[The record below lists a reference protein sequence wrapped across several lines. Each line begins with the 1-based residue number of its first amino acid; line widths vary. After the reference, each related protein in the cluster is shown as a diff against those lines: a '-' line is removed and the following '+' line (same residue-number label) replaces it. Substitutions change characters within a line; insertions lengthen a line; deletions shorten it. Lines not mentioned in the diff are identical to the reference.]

1 MRRGKK
7 GHVLNACD
15 TLRFAKKK
23 KAPSSNVRE
32 AKGAESRAAEGRR
45 ELCQRDAALSWQEG
59 TSATT
64 ASLCLFFLLTVAGL
78 SICVRVGLYVSS
90 CNCGALRQR
99 NPRVRALTFGGP
111 SLRSSSC

>member
-15 TLRFAKKK
+15 TLSFAKKK

-78 SICVRVGLYVSS
+78 SICVRVGCTCLPVT
-90 CNCGALRQR
+90 A
-99 NPRVRALTFGGP
+99 VP
-111 SLRSSSC
+111 SGKEIQGFELSRLEARR

>member
-64 ASLCLFFLLTVAGL
+64 ASLCLFFFLLTVAGL
-78 SICVRVGLYVSS
+78 SICVHVGFTRLPVT
-90 CNCGALRQR
+90 A
-99 NPRVRALTFGGP
+99 VP
-111 SLRSSSC
+111 SGKENQGFELSRLEARR

>member
-15 TLRFAKKK
+15 TLRFAKKKKK

-64 ASLCLFFLLTVAGL
+64 ASLCLFFFLRTVAGL
-78 SICVRVGLYVSS
+78 FICVHVGFLRVFL
-90 CNCGALRQR
+90 
-99 NPRVRALTFGGP
+99 
-111 SLRSSSC
+111 